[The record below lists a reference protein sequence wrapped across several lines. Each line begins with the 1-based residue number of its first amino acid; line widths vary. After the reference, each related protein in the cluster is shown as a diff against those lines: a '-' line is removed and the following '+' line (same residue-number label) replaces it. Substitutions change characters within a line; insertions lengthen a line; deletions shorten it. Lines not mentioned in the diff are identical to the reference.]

1 MNDCIIRMP
10 ILLIGLTLNIKGI
23 NFIRCLRKPEMKPMW
38 IKNSLN
44 RVRQNTFLFQELVSR
59 DFKQK
64 YKRTALGMAWSVLS
78 PLFTL
83 LVMRLIFTEFFG
95 RNQEH
100 YTIYLFAG
108 NIVMS
113 YFREGTKGGMASLM
127 SNSSILSKINVPKY
141 IFLLSRNVSAFV
153 NFVLTVGVFFI
164 FCVIDNITFTW
175 KMILL
180 IYPIICL
187 TLLNIGVGMIL
198 STLYVFFRDTQYLYD
213 IFLTLL
219 QYLSAIF
226 YTMDRFS
233 PAQQRIFL
241 FNPVYVII
249 KYFRL
254 IVIEH
259 AIPSLQYHAL
269 ALFYPCVFLCI
280 GGYLYRKYNHQFIY
294 YF

>member
-1 MNDCIIRMP
+1 MWVKSSLHRFKK
-10 ILLIGLTLNIKGI
+10 NI
-23 NFIRCLRKPEMKPMW
+23 
-38 IKNSLN
+38 
-44 RVRQNTFLFQELVSR
+44 FLFEELVSR

-127 SNSSILSKINVPKY
+127 SNSAILSKINVPKY
-141 IFLLSRNVSAFV
+141 LFLLSRNVSAFV
-153 NFVLTVGVFFI
+153 NFLLTVGVFFV
-164 FCVIDNITFTW
+164 FCVIDKIVFSF
-175 KMILL
+175 KMISL

-226 YTMDRFS
+226 YTMDRFT

-241 FNPVYVII
+241 LNPVYVII
-249 KYFRL
+249 KYFRCV
-254 IVIEH
+254 VIEH
-259 AIPSLQYHAL
+259 SIPSFQYHCL
-269 ALFYPCVFLCI
+269 ALFYPMVFLFI
-280 GGYLYRKYNHQFIY
+280 GGFLYRKYNHQFIY